1 VPGRIQSIERAVA
14 VLRLLDTADQP
25 LELHEIADTL
35 GLARTTTH
43 GIVTTLRELGLV
55 GQIHDH
61 GPLHGRYEVAE
72 AARLFGRGGPDP
84 HELRSLAMNWADSLA
99 AQTGLAVTLG
109 VPTRSDV
116 LVVHHVFRPDGT
128 PQQLA
133 VGQRRPLH
141 ASALGKAL
149 LAFAS
154 SGVRR
159 LQGTELTPYTKRTI
173 RTHQELTDALAAV
186 RQEGFATEDGELEPD
201 RGAVAAPVQGPGGL
215 AVAAVAAIGRRDE
228 LFDRRGQ
235 TQPDLVEPLRHTARA
250 LSREV
255 RRLW

>member
-1 VPGRIQSIERAVA
+1 MPGRIQSIERAVA

-25 LELHEIADTL
+25 LELHEIAETL

-61 GPLHGRYEVAE
+61 GPMHGRYEVAE

-186 RQEGFATEDGELEPD
+186 RQDGFATEDGELEPD

-215 AVAAVAAIGRRDE
+215 AVAAVAAIGRRDD
-228 LFDRRGQ
+228 LFRNGQ
-235 TQPDLVEPLRHTARA
+235 PRPDLVEPLKRTARA

>member
-1 VPGRIQSIERAVA
+1 MPGRIQSIERAVA

-61 GPLHGRYEVAE
+61 GPMHGRYEVAE

-186 RQEGFATEDGELEPD
+186 RQDGFAIEDGELEPD

-215 AVAAVAAIGRRDE
+215 AVAAVAAIGRRDD
-228 LFDRRGQ
+228 LFRNGQ
-235 TQPDLVEPLRHTARA
+235 PRQDLVEPLKRTARA

>member
-43 GIVTTLRELGLV
+43 GIVSTLRELGLV

-109 VPTRSDV
+109 VPTRADV
-116 LVVHHVFRPDGT
+116 LVVHHVFRPDGSA
-128 PQQLA
+128 QALA

-159 LQGTELTPYTKRTI
+159 LQGVELTAYTSRTI
-173 RTHQELTDALAAV
+173 RTHQALNEALAAV
-186 RQEGFATEDGELEPD
+186 RKAGLATDDGELEAD
-201 RGAVAAPVQGPGGL
+201 RGSIAAPVQGPGGL
-215 AVAAVAAIGRRDE
+215 AVAAVAIFGFRDE
-228 LFDRRGQ
+228 LFDRRGDPH
-235 TQPDLVEPLRHTARA
+235 PDLGAATKHTAKALTRA
-250 LSREV
+250 V

>member
-25 LELHEIADTL
+25 LELHEIAETL

-43 GIVTTLRELGLV
+43 GIVATLRELGLV
-55 GQIHDH
+55 GQVHDH
-61 GPLHGRYEVAE
+61 GPLHGRYQVAA

-109 VPTRSDV
+109 VPTRADV
-116 LVVHHVFRPDGT
+116 LVVHHVFRPDGSA
-128 PQQLA
+128 QRLA
-133 VGQRRPLH
+133 VGERRPLH

-154 SGVRR
+154 GGARR
-159 LQGTELTPYTKRTI
+159 LQGAELPRYTSRTI
-173 RTHQELTDALAAV
+173 RTHQGLADSLPAI
-186 RQEGFATEDGELEPD
+186 RRDGIATEDGEYEAD
-201 RGAVAAPVQGPGGL
+201 RGSIAAPVHGAGGP
-215 AVAAVAAIGRRDE
+215 AVAAVAVFGRRDE
-228 LFDRRGQ
+228 LFNGHGEPDRELAHA
-235 TQPDLVEPLRHTARA
+235 TKATARA
-250 LSREV
+250 LSRQV
-255 RRLW
+255 QTLW

>member
-215 AVAAVAAIGRRDE
+215 AVAAVAAVGRRDE

-235 TQPDLVEPLRHTARA
+235 TQADLVEPLKRTARA